1 VPMSQPIYYTM
12 PPWCAPLISNRFLL
26 KQNAFDQGN
35 REFTRADNT
44 QKRIYRPPWTS
55 SVTCWANLR
64 WATRDSGL
72 FCTEKGIWEKWSEIK
87 ISLIQSLIYRLFLHN
102 RRDLVCWTKS
112 EEFQQLF
119 HLRVLDSHKELIEL
133 VRWRLRWC
141 NPYGVASRFTQLGP
155 GFVRDERDC

>member
-87 ISLIQSLIYRLFLHN
+87 ISLIQSLI
-102 RRDLVCWTKS
+102 
-112 EEFQQLF
+112 
-119 HLRVLDSHKELIEL
+119 
-133 VRWRLRWC
+133 
-141 NPYGVASRFTQLGP
+141 P
-155 GFVRDERDC
+155 FVSP